1 MIDGSHVAVRQTDM
15 SDEKPGLGFR
25 QTPAGAL
32 VEAVER
38 LAGAATIEDVVEVV
52 RATARRLV
60 GSDGI
65 AVILREGESCC
76 YVEEDA
82 IGPLWKGRQFPL
94 TSCISGWAMLNKQTV
109 AIPDIRQDA
118 RIPQDLYEDT
128 FVRSLVMAPV
138 RSDDP
143 IGAIGAYWAQTYEAT
158 PEEVDTLETLSRATA
173 TAIENVRLIS
183 ALSRALTQAE
193 LARDELRHR
202 VKNAYAAA
210 QSLATL
216 SLPPEHAR
224 ALNARLAALARAHEL
239 LDQKMSRQASIT
251 LRELIEAEL
260 APYQTDASGRFEF
273 EGPEVTLESAEAV
286 ALGLALNELATNA
299 LKYGALSTQ
308 AGRLRVTW
316 HCEKDYLMLRWN
328 ESDGPDVR
336 AAGIESF
343 GSRLLRRLVE
353 GQLKGILGREL
364 NASGVSCLIEFPLVL
379 WTDAQMVQ

>member
-1 MIDGSHVAVRQTDM
+1 
-15 SDEKPGLGFR
+15 
-25 QTPAGAL
+25 
-32 VEAVER
+32 
-38 LAGAATIEDVVEVV
+38 
-52 RATARRLV
+52 
-60 GSDGI
+60 
-65 AVILREGESCC
+65 
-76 YVEEDA
+76 
-82 IGPLWKGRQFPL
+82 
-94 TSCISGWAMLNKQTV
+94 MLHKQTV
-109 AIPDIRQDA
+109 AIADIRQDA
-118 RIPQDLYEDT
+118 RIPQDLYQDT

-143 IGAIGAYWAQTYEAT
+143 IGAIGAYWAQPYEAT

-173 TAIENVRLIS
+173 TAIENVRLIG

-260 APYQTDASGRFEF
+260 EPYQTEASGRFEF
-273 EGPEVTLESAEAV
+273 EGPEVTLESAQAV

-308 AGRLRVTW
+308 AGRLQVTW
-316 HCEKDYLMLRWN
+316 RSEKDYLMLRWS

-353 GQLKGILGREL
+353 GQLKGMLGREL
-364 NASGVSCLIEFPLVL
+364 NVSGVSCLIEFPLVL
-379 WTDAQMVQ
+379 WTDAQKVQ